1 MHTPSGPIDPHDPS
15 DKSRTVALAL
25 AVVLG
30 MVGGHRFYAGKIGT
44 ALLMLVTFG
53 GLGFWWAFDVILVAA
68 GGFRDDDGRLITDW
82 DPSTAQ
88 LYERRGMVPEAVLDE
103 LEALR
108 GEVGEPVCKLNRC
121 WQQALLPITASCC
134 GWLAFTGL
142 TDCQK
147 SKQFARVCR
156 SRSWKMDI

>member
-1 MHTPSGPIDPHDPS
+1 MHTPSGPIDPRDPS

-25 AVVLG
+25 AVILG

-53 GLGFWWAFDVILVAA
+53 GLGFWWAFDIILVAA

-82 DPSTAQ
+82 DPSTAE
-88 LYERRGMVPEAVLDE
+88 LYERRGMVPEAVLEE

-108 GEVGEPVCKLNRC
+108 GEVGELAERLDF
-121 WQQALLPITASCC
+121 AERLL
-134 GWLAFTGL
+134 
-142 TDCQK
+142 
-147 SKQFARVCR
+147 ARPR
-156 SRSWKMDI
+156 ERGGAEPDANSGR

>member
-1 MHTPSGPIDPHDPS
+1 MHTPSGPIDPRNPS

-53 GLGFWWAFDVILVAA
+53 GLGFWWAFDTILVAA

-82 DPSTAQ
+82 DPSTAD
-88 LYERRGMVPEAVLDE
+88 LYGRRSLVPEAVFEE

-108 GEVGEPVCKLNRC
+108 GEVGELAERLDF
-121 WQQALLPITASCC
+121 AERLL
-134 GWLAFTGL
+134 
-142 TDCQK
+142 
-147 SKQFARVCR
+147 ARPRERGATEPDVNSGR
-156 SRSWKMDI
+156 

>member
-1 MHTPSGPIDPHDPS
+1 MHTPSGPIDPRDPS

-53 GLGFWWAFDVILVAA
+53 GLGFWWAFDIILVAA

-108 GEVGEPVCKLNRC
+108 GEVGELAERLDF
-121 WQQALLPITASCC
+121 AERLL
-134 GWLAFTGL
+134 
-142 TDCQK
+142 
-147 SKQFARVCR
+147 ARPRGERGGPEPDVNAGR
-156 SRSWKMDI
+156 

>member
-1 MHTPSGPIDPHDPS
+1 MHTPSGPIDPRDPS

-25 AVVLG
+25 SVILG

-53 GLGFWWAFDVILVAA
+53 GLGFWWAFDIILVAA

-88 LYERRGMVPEAVLDE
+88 LY
-103 LEALR
+103 
-108 GEVGEPVCKLNRC
+108 
-121 WQQALLPITASCC
+121 
-134 GWLAFTGL
+134 
-142 TDCQK
+142 
-147 SKQFARVCR
+147 
-156 SRSWKMDI
+156 

>member
-1 MHTPSGPIDPHDPS
+1 MHTPSGPIDPRDPS

-30 MVGGHRFYAGKIGT
+30 MVGGHRFYAGKVGT

-82 DPSTAQ
+82 DPSTAE
-88 LYERRGMVPEAVLDE
+88 LYERRGGVPEAVLDE

-108 GEVGEPVCKLNRC
+108 GEVGELAERLDF
-121 WQQALLPITASCC
+121 AERLL
-134 GWLAFTGL
+134 
-142 TDCQK
+142 
-147 SKQFARVCR
+147 ARPRERGVAEPDVNSGR
-156 SRSWKMDI
+156 

>member
-1 MHTPSGPIDPHDPS
+1 MHTPSGPIDPRDPS

-53 GLGFWWAFDVILVAA
+53 GLGFWWAFDIILVAA
-68 GGFRDDDGRLITDW
+68 GGFRDDDGRLIADW
-82 DPSTAQ
+82 DPATAE
-88 LYERRGMVPEAVLDE
+88 LYERRGMVPEAVLVE

-108 GEVGEPVCKLNRC
+108 GEVGELAERLDF
-121 WQQALLPITASCC
+121 AERLL
-134 GWLAFTGL
+134 
-142 TDCQK
+142 
-147 SKQFARVCR
+147 ARPRERGSAEPDVNSGR
-156 SRSWKMDI
+156 